1 MTRLD
6 RYILQQLVA
15 AFGFFVLVFTGV
27 IWLTQAVRLI
37 DTVVASGQSAG
48 VFLEFSALVLPQVFV
63 IVLPLAGIGAAL
75 YALNRLYTDSELIV
89 MMGAGLGPVSMLRP
103 VALFGVLIGLA
114 MAIVLTVLV
123 PRSGAILAERTRAI
137 RSDLANALIVERQF
151 LHPLPGLTLFI
162 TDTSRQGEMAGIFL
176 NDQRDPERP
185 VTYSAQRAL
194 LVREGME
201 ARLVM
206 QEGVA
211 LTTGVG
217 TAAHLGALR
226 PVRLRPLRAHQR
238 GERARAAAVG
248 IPGAVAPRPHA
259 RDAGGRTLRPRRL
272 RLRGPLQDHHAA
284 PRHDLS
290 DDRARHAAR
299 RRLPAQRLRQAGGGG
314 DRRGDALAGPRCS
327 PPAPASRSAPSSGR
341 SCTCRRS
348 SASSTSP
355 CCSSG
360 SAASGGRERR
370 HGARGVTLWRYI
382 LRGFLRAVLAVFAV
396 IALVIVLFT
405 VVENLRRFGE
415 SGATPGDVVRVT
427 LLQAPEVLYQVFP
440 LVLMLASLVTFLRFA
455 RTSELVVMRA
465 AGISALR
472 LIAVPVVAAL
482 LLGVGFVAVVNPFV
496 AASIKRGQAMVD
508 DFDRDGGSLLAFSPE
523 GVWLRQGDPDG
534 PDGDPGGAHQRRRN
548 APDRGQDAPLRHR
561 RHALLPHRGAG
572 GAADHR
578 RLDPHRRERVAA
590 RRTTAASAS
599 PPSRAGGSTC
609 RPR

>member
-75 YALNRLYTDSELIV
+75 YALNKLYTDSELIV

-123 PRSGAILAERTRAI
+123 PRSGAVLAERTRAI

-162 TDTSRQGEMAGIFL
+162 TDTSRQGEMAGLFL
-176 NDQRDPERP
+176 DDQRDPERP
-185 VTYSAQRAL
+185 VTYSARRAL

-217 TAAHLGALR
+217 SSSSPRCASTSSSSTSPQLINEESAR
-226 PVRLRPLRAHQR
+226 VPRPSEYPVRSLLAPTPEMLA
-238 GERARAAAVG
+238 GERYDRADFVSEG
-248 IPGAVAPRPHA
+248 HYKIS
-259 RDAGGRTLRPRRL
+259 
-272 RLRGPLQDHHAA
+272 HAA

-314 DRRGDALAGPRCS
+314 DRRGDAPAGPHV
-327 PPAPASRSAPSSGR
+327 
-341 SCTCRRS
+341 RR
-348 SASSTSP
+348 P
-355 CCSSG
+355 
-360 SAASGGRERR
+360 RPRP
-370 HGARGVTLWRYI
+370 GAR
-382 LRGFLRAVLAVFAV
+382 RALAAHVRA
-396 IALVIVLFT
+396 
-405 VVENLRRFGE
+405 
-415 SGATPGDVVRVT
+415 GAPR
-427 LLQAPEVLYQVFP
+427 PP
-440 LVLMLASLVTFLRFA
+440 LPR
-455 RTSELVVMRA
+455 RA
-465 AGISALR
+465 ARPAEPR
-472 LIAVPVVAAL
+472 AA
-482 LLGVGFVAVVNPFV
+482 
-496 AASIKRGQAMVD
+496 AA
-508 DFDRDGGSLLAFSPE
+508 
-523 GVWLRQGDPDG
+523 
-534 PDGDPGGAHQRRRN
+534 
-548 APDRGQDAPLRHR
+548 
-561 RHALLPHRGAG
+561 
-572 GAADHR
+572 GAAR
-578 RLDPHRRERVAA
+578 GCAA
-590 RRTTAASAS
+590 
-599 PPSRAGGSTC
+599 
-609 RPR
+609 